1 MDKNIYEVGIIE
13 HRAFDEIK
21 QLFAE
26 NKIDPASTGL
36 VRENYLI
43 YLKPGVE
50 AGPNE
55 AIWEI
60 PNTSIY
66 GLYNDN
72 AYKKNLEDA
81 ANHLIETQ
89 NISKMWLMLY
99 SPKTKLKFHWDFF
112 KNRHLVSLNEK
123 FIEMTLGF
131 FLIALIPIRRWMRN
145 KNFYLKLW
153 QMSLVGAGIGYLTGI
168 VATTGAINTPFFLAY
183 GLSKGA
189 FLGTEAASTLSI
201 LFTKGITFHQ
211 LGFLNA
217 AAIVQGLF
225 IGIFVNKSLVIVR
238 PKDAGITGNRESSLL
253 CSISSFS
260 SSESPG

>member
-1 MDKNIYEVGIIE
+1 LI
-13 HRAFDEIK
+13 
-21 QLFAE
+21 
-26 NKIDPASTGL
+26 ASLADYVLQGFVLGSLGL
-36 VRENYLI
+36 VA
-43 YLKPGVE
+43 GVLGGVIGFGTTIILMPALVYFYGPIQAIPIIALVATVANLSRIFLWWNQIDWKVCFVYSL
-50 AGPNE
+50 AGAP
-55 AIWEI
+55 AVVLGV
-60 PNTSIY
+60 NT
-66 GLYNDN
+66 
-72 AYKKNLEDA
+72 
-81 ANHLIETQ
+81 
-89 NISKMWLMLY
+89 
-99 SPKTKLKFHWDFF
+99 
-112 KNRHLVSLNEK
+112 LVSLNEK

-211 LGFLNA
+211 LGFLNT

-225 IGIFVNKSLVIVR
+225 IGIFVLMGAIFSKKIVLALPEEKFLMLMELVMLISGL
-238 PKDAGITGNRESSLL
+238 AILL
-253 CSISSFS
+253 MTF
-260 SSESPG
+260 